1 MRIRQIGDPILRQVS
16 RSLSSS
22 QIVSAEIQALVERM
36 QTILN
41 GIKAIS
47 DENGN
52 ALSAP
57 QVGSL
62 VRLILLRIDGEF
74 TVMINPEYRPS
85 SERTFLFEEECFSL
99 YDQRAS
105 LKRWYEI
112 EVEYFDS
119 AGVKREL
126 SCRGELAGLIQHE
139 VDHLNG
145 VLFIDHAEKENIQ
158 LSSIDT
164 LLSDQP
170 DRLEQVK
177 VMIRYMRG

>member
-1 MRIRQIGDPILRQVS
+1 MRIRQIGDPILRELS
-16 RSLSSS
+16 RELAPHE
-22 QIVSAEIQALVERM
+22 ITSAETQALVLRM
-36 QTILN
+36 QSILN

-74 TVMINPEYRPS
+74 VVMINPEYRSS
-85 SERTFLFEEECFSL
+85 SERTFMFEEECFSL

-112 EVEYFDS
+112 EVAFYAADG
-119 AGVKREL
+119 AKRQL
-126 SCRGELAGLIQHE
+126 SCSGELAGLIQHE
-139 VDHLNG
+139 IDHLNG
-145 VLFIDHAEKENIQ
+145 VLFIDHAEKEGAE

-170 DRLEQVK
+170 ARLAQVK
-177 VMIRYMRG
+177 TMIDYMRG

>member
-1 MRIRQIGDPILRQVS
+1 MRIRQIGDPILREVSIALSPEQVA
-16 RSLSSS
+16 SS
-22 QIVSAEIQALVERM
+22 ETQALIERM
-36 QTILN
+36 QNILN

-57 QVGSL
+57 QVGNL

-74 TVMINPEYRPS
+74 KVMINPEYRPS
-85 SERTFLFEEECFSL
+85 SDRTFMFEEECFSL

-112 EVEYFDS
+112 DVEYLDS
-119 AGVKREL
+119 GGIKRAL
-126 SCRGELAGLIQHE
+126 CCHGELAGLIQHE
-139 VDHLNG
+139 VDHLDG
-145 VLFIDHAEKENIQ
+145 VLFIDRAEKEGAQ

-164 LLSDQP
+164 LLNDQP
-170 DRLEQVK
+170 DRLAQVK
-177 VMIRYMRG
+177 TMIDYMRG